1 MAWGHS
7 GVFVVLTLWPGVVS
21 PASSPTLNVTA
32 LGATLSVTD
41 REWLAAAAAK
51 VRGYDVLNRRCH
63 LCRYRWRTAL
73 THRRMPPFS
82 TPTSQVIRG
91 GAFNAPFDGQSN
103 ATFYSPDDSTD
114 PRHHYGGVYVRWAS
128 APPTMHAFHCTART
142 ALHCTHCTACHGRT
156 TFSCS
161 DHCVAACVAMQ

>member
-7 GVFVVLTLWPGVVS
+7 VVLVVLALWPGVVS
-21 PASSPTLNVTA
+21 PASPTLNVTA

-63 LCRYRWRTAL
+63 QCRHRWRTAL

-128 APPTMHAFHCTART
+128 AMHTPPTMHST
-142 ALHCTHCTACHGRT
+142 ALHALHCTACHGRT
-156 TFSCS
+156 TFFCS
-161 DHCVAACVAMQ
+161 DHWVAACVAMQ

>member
-1 MAWGHS
+1 MAWKHS
-7 GVFVVLTLWPGVVS
+7 GVLVVLTLWPGVVS

-51 VRGYDVLNRRCH
+51 VRGYDVLNRSATRRCDRRPLH
-63 LCRYRWRTAL
+63 SHTAH
-73 THRRMPPFS
+73 THMPPFS

-128 APPTMHAFHCTART
+128 APPTVHST
-142 ALHCTHCTACHGRT
+142 ALHALHCMPRPHHV
-156 TFSCS
+156 FL
-161 DHCVAACVAMQ
+161 Q